1 MLRRGSDQ
9 VLREAAAIFLLLSR
23 IKIKK
28 NIKLIFILPNC
39 YFTLNKYS
47 FQLRTATNFEN
58 KNLELSLYN
67 FIIVKLDVLYLWNS
81 SKSNRRWVEEILD
94 NRGGLTY
101 KGRGYERYF
110 KGGSEQKVAEQILS
124 GRGAVTWDET
134 MSSVFWWSAFFVF
147 FSEHISRVLIT
158 NSASSELLSCCWSIQ
173 CWYIFYE
180 L

>member
-67 FIIVKLDVLYLWNS
+67 LIIVKLDVLYLWNS

-101 KGRGYERYF
+101 RGRGYERYF
-110 KGGSEQKVAEQILS
+110 KGGLNKK
-124 GRGAVTWDET
+124 WP
-134 MSSVFWWSAFFVF
+134 
-147 FSEHISRVLIT
+147 SR
-158 NSASSELLSCCWSIQ
+158 
-173 CWYIFYE
+173 F
-180 L
+180 